1 MLPGIFYMND
11 AGIGMVDTHYPEN
24 SSSSVSRHNSRSCNI
39 ICKSAG
45 LHEMS
50 FFVVVCAV
58 LD

>member
-1 MLPGIFYMND
+1 MND